1 VSFVSKL
8 WLNAKLTRSKIVQI
22 CFSEGASVAVAS
34 RVEARRPL
42 REQRPRLYCGARARP
57 LKFLELKLQK
67 VTKTVACLPN
77 EERKS

>member
-1 VSFVSKL
+1 
-8 WLNAKLTRSKIVQI
+8 
-22 CFSEGASVAVAS
+22 VAVAS